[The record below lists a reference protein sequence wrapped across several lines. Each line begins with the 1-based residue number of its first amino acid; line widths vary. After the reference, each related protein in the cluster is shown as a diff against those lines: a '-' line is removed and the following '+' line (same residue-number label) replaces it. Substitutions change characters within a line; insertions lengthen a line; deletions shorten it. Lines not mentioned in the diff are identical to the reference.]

1 MIVDVHTHVPTHVA
15 KIPPQEEII
24 NTKMRAGIPV
34 KLTTTHHDFFRAVEA
49 VDRVISF
56 GIAMPPDRPAVIGE
70 RDAKK
75 ANDATATLVAAA
87 PPEKVIGFMT
97 VWPDAPDAIDEMD
110 RAYHDLRL
118 KGLKL
123 GPNYQNFDPLG
134 ENALRVYTK
143 AQEFNLPIMFHQG
156 TSPIRDAP
164 LRYAH
169 PLVMDEIA
177 IRFPDLHIV
186 MAHIGHPWTEDCL
199 AVIRK
204 HQHVYADVSGRFYR
218 PWAFYNG
225 MRMAYEWAV
234 MDKLLLGSD
243 YPITT
248 PQETIDGL
256 RQLGDFIENYQ
267 LPEVPRELLE
277 QIINR
282 DSLALLGLN

>member
-15 KIPPQEEII
+15 KIPPGEEII

-34 KLTTTHHDFFRAVEA
+34 KLTTTHGDFFKAMEA

-70 RDAKK
+70 RDADK
-75 ANDATATLVAAA
+75 ANDATAALVAAA
-87 PPEKVIGFMT
+87 PEKVIGFMT
-97 VWPDAPDAIDEMD
+97 VWPDAPDAIAEME
-110 RAYHDLRL
+110 RAYHDLGL

-134 ENALRVYTK
+134 KNALRVYAK

-156 TSPIRDAP
+156 TSPVRDAP

-169 PLVMDEIA
+169 PLIMDDIA
-177 IRFPDLHIV
+177 IRFPELHMV

-204 HQHVYADVSGRFYR
+204 HPYVYADVSARFYR

-256 RQLGDFIENYQ
+256 RQLGDFIEEHH
-267 LPEVPRELLE
+267 LPEVPGELLE

-282 DSLALLGLN
+282 DSLSLLGLS